1 MSKLQSIN
9 PFDLLGIDEKSTIKD
24 ARKAYYQLALLCH
37 PDCGGNE
44 ESMKILVN
52 AYGFIEE
59 QLRNKRDISGDAD
72 DFGKSLEEK
81 FKEYNDR
88 VKAEMPQIRDLFDM
102 ANDEQRKDAKKRNFQ
117 VYNHIFN
124 KEFNDGTENFEG
136 VNPFDDGYGDLMDI
150 NEPPD
155 DKVEIKET
163 IKKFTQEVQVYKEPH
178 VLPDTYG
185 SNFRYDIKSIDD
197 YSNYEKREYDYK
209 KAHSER
215 KVEEIKEDGEMKDL
229 NKEMDELIKR
239 REKLVVRRTT
249 IELGIPKSKEELEI
263 IDEED

>member
-9 PFDLLGIDEKSTIKD
+9 PFELLGIDEKSTIKD
-24 ARKAYYQLALLCH
+24 ARKAYYKLALIIH

-52 AYGFIEE
+52 AYGFVEE
-59 QLRNKRDISGDAD
+59 QLRNKSDISGDAD
-72 DFGKSLEEK
+72 EFGKSLEEK
-81 FKEYNDR
+81 FKEYNER

-124 KEFNDGTENFEG
+124 KEFDEGTENFEG

-163 IKKFTQEVQVYKEPH
+163 SKKFIQEVQVYKEPH
-178 VLPDTYG
+178 V
-185 SNFRYDIKSIDD
+185 
-197 YSNYEKREYDYK
+197 
-209 KAHSER
+209 
-215 KVEEIKEDGEMKDL
+215 
-229 NKEMDELIKR
+229 
-239 REKLVVRRTT
+239 
-249 IELGIPKSKEELEI
+249 
-263 IDEED
+263 

>member
-9 PFDLLGIDEKSTIKD
+9 PYELLGIDEKSTIKD
-24 ARKAYYQLALLCH
+24 ARKAYYQLALLVH
-37 PDCGGNE
+37 PDCGGDE
-44 ESMKILVN
+44 DSMKVLVN
-52 AYGFIEE
+52 AYGFVEE

-72 DFGKSLEEK
+72 EFGKSLEED

-102 ANDEQRKDAKKRNFQ
+102 ANEEQRKDAKKRNFQ

-124 KEFNDGTENFEG
+124 KEFEEECKDDFP
-136 VNPFDDGYGDLMDI
+136 NPFDDGYGELMDVGPHDESI
-150 NEPPD
+150 PTTSTKN
-155 DKVEIKET
+155 
-163 IKKFTQEVQVYKEPH
+163 KFTQEIQIYKEPH

-197 YSNYEKREYDYK
+197 YSNYEEKEYDYK
-209 KAHSER
+209 KAHTE
-215 KVEEIKEDGEMKDL
+215 KETKPIKEDEEVNDL
-229 NKEMDELIKR
+229 SKKLEALIKNR
-239 REKLVVRRTT
+239 KRLVVKKTT
-249 IELGIPKSKEELEI
+249 IELGIPKSKVELDI